1 MPSKHIAMYA
11 RRLFVQSKLGT
22 KSFERYASTN
32 SKVPK
37 SLLLKQEKRLTQS
50 NLSAEELKQIETQK
64 LKNQTSQLLITSLK
78 DISGYF
84 NPGGATSNE
93 DDLEA
98 EHFDKLRKKYE
109 NGYLDRLLKE
119 KFGVELQNSDILIAS
134 NVNEKLWASSFENIT
149 FEDLEIL
156 NYYLDVVLLE
166 NYGYAW
172 SNLPKDLQRLL
183 FYRAYGSYGPRND
196 LENTFATKLVKP
208 QDFLWLKPSPSVFSQ
223 TINISSRK
231 PHKLNLISDI
241 KNVDLSKVGNGLIN
255 IYECSDKR
263 FDQWKNKFNKADPGS
278 KFVLYL
284 MGVVSLFCLY
294 KDKQFY
300 STLESS
306 ESDSEPVNK

>member
-1 MPSKHIAMYA
+1 MYA
-11 RRLFVQSKLGT
+11 KRLFTRSKLGLNT
-22 KSFERYASTN
+22 LQRYASTN
-32 SKVPK
+32 PKIPK

-50 NLSAEELKQIETQK
+50 NLSAEELKHIEKQK

-84 NPGGATSNE
+84 NPGGAASNE

-109 NGYLDRLLKE
+109 SGYLDRLLKE
-119 KFGVELQNSDILIAS
+119 KFGVELQNIGIS
-134 NVNEKLWASSFENIT
+134 NTSTVNEKLWASSFENIT

-166 NYGYAW
+166 NYGLKW
-172 SNLPKDLQRLL
+172 NDIPKDLQRVLY
-183 FYRAYGSYGPRND
+183 YRAYGSYGPRND
-196 LENTFATKLVKP
+196 LENTLATKQAKP

-223 TINISSRK
+223 TTNINTFK
-231 PHKLNLISDI
+231 PHKLDLISDI
-241 KNVDLSKVGNGLIN
+241 KNVDLNKVQNGWIN

-263 FDQWKNKFNKADPGS
+263 FNQWKNKFNKPDPGS

-284 MGVVSLFCLY
+284 MGVVSVYCLY

-306 ESDSEPVNK
+306 ETDSQLVNN